1 MEKIIIEGTV
11 GLGGENQICIDNEFL
26 RDILIEKLE
35 KLFDISIDFYK
46 DKLYIENAY
55 VSLFVANKEMSFD
68 EMKESKVFSDLGL
81 SFDVSFEGWSE
92 WTVDYLYIEDLTI
105 GNHDL
110 LNILYG
116 LKGKYIILTI
126 ESINKNKLEEENRYE
141 R

>member
-1 MEKIIIEGTV
+1 MKKIIIEGTV
-11 GLGGENQICIDNEFL
+11 SIGGENQICIDNKFL

-46 DKLYIENAY
+46 SKSYIENAY
-55 VSLFVANKEMSFD
+55 VSLFVADKKMSF
-68 EMKESKVFSDLGL
+68 EKMKESKIFSDLGL
-81 SFDVSFEGWSE
+81 SFNADYVGWSE
-92 WTVDYLYIEDLTI
+92 WTVDYFYIDNLTI

-126 ESINKNKLEEENRYE
+126 ESINNDIKK
-141 R
+141 